1 MLKRFCVGAFALTC
15 VFVFSLTCLAQANPW
30 NGSWK
35 AQPSTY
41 KYTGPTFSVAA
52 DNDGFTTTRGGQAS
66 PKLVCDGKP
75 HTSPDGSAVSCAK
88 SGSGL
93 VIEVSKDGKKTRKT
107 TISVSADG
115 KTRTSKS
122 ELYPSDGAPFT
133 MTSIA
138 ERVSGGPGIVGEWKE
153 TKFSSS
159 QDKGILSINVNGDS
173 ADFKET
179 DTTKPIT
186 CKLDGT
192 ETKFGGGSMSLKLA
206 DPHTL
211 KVTYKDNKGTV
222 RRENTFELSQDG
234 KTITETDVTPAPS
247 PSTMS
252 ETFRKM

>member
-41 KYTGPTFSVAA
+41 TYTGPTFSVAA

-75 HTSPDGSAVSCAK
+75 QTSPDGSTETCTK
-88 SGSGL
+88 SGTGL

-107 TISVSADG
+107 AISVSADG

-122 ELYPSDGAPFT
+122 EIYPSDGDPFT

-138 ERVSGGPGIVGEWKE
+138 ERVSGGPGSRENGKRPSFLHRK
-153 TKFSSS
+153 TKVSS
-159 QDKGILSINVNGDS
+159 Q
-173 ADFKET
+173 
-179 DTTKPIT
+179 
-186 CKLDGT
+186 
-192 ETKFGGGSMSLKLA
+192 SM
-206 DPHTL
+206 
-211 KVTYKDNKGTV
+211 
-222 RRENTFELSQDG
+222 
-234 KTITETDVTPAPS
+234 
-247 PSTMS
+247 
-252 ETFRKM
+252 